1 MAMFMSINGECVGVD
16 TGPER
21 GATRCNYSIT
31 QRNVAFV
38 FRDIFADKKKLV
50 QIFFHIY
57 TLKDLNAL
65 NCKLWNTMPKFGDV
79 YRGVDEGLHVF

>member
-16 TGPER
+16 TDPLR

-38 FRDIFADKKKLV
+38 FRDISADKKKPV
-50 QIFFHIY
+50 QIFVRIY
-57 TLKDLNAL
+57 ILKNLNAL
-65 NCKLWNTMPKFGDV
+65 NCKMWNTVHNSEVCHPRCV
-79 YRGVDEGLHVF
+79 